1 LTPKGFGLRPSG
13 WTAMRFSPKGKP
25 MTVKIDG
32 ATLQVRD
39 VVRVAR
45 PKADGGF
52 EQAAL
57 HPQARERMAATR
69 AYIDRTW
76 MNDDAPLMYAFNTG
90 VGLFKDQR
98 VLVADMADYQRKT
111 VYAHATGVGEPFSE
125 DVTRAMMLLRAN
137 AFASNYS
144 GPQVELVERLIAFLN
159 AGLHPVI
166 PQRGSVGASGDLAP
180 LAHMAGAVCGFAEA
194 EMIYEGRRMPAREAI
209 ASAGFDPDFA
219 LGAKDASALING
231 STTSL
236 ALGALAVHDGRRLL
250 KQADIAV
257 SLSLEAMRG
266 ELAAFDP
273 RLHRARPHPGQ
284 AKVARNLMRILGGSE
299 RCSQAA
305 RDVIFP
311 DEPRQPGTPAS
322 PRVQDVYSL
331 RCTPQVHGP
340 AVDAVEY
347 VERIIGTEINSAT
360 DNPLIFDDGADGYV
374 SISGGHF
381 HGQYVA
387 QAMDVLAIAMTDL
400 GSISERRLA
409 RLVDPTMS
417 YGLPRNLLA
426 GKRGLNTGF
435 ATVQCTMSALVM
447 ENRGLATPGSV
458 DSIPGKSNAED
469 HISNSTWCGRKAR
482 MIVENAEQIVAGE
495 LLMAAQALTLVEP
508 VASAFP
514 LGRGSQAAL
523 AAIRAVIPPALE
535 GDRWYA
541 TEMRQALEL
550 VRSGAVVAA
559 VESAVGALE

>member
-1 LTPKGFGLRPSG
+1 
-13 WTAMRFSPKGKP
+13 
-25 MTVKIDG
+25 MTVTIDG
-32 ATLQVRD
+32 ATLAISD

-45 PKADGGF
+45 PGPDGCAA
-52 EQAAL
+52 AAL
-57 HPQARERMAATR
+57 DPAARERIAATR

-76 MNDDAPLMYAFNTG
+76 MHDDAPLMYAFNTG

-98 VLVADMADYQRKT
+98 VTVADMAAYQRNT
-111 VYAHATGVGEPFSE
+111 VYAHATGVGEPFAE

-166 PQRGSVGASGDLAP
+166 PQKGSVGASGDLAP
-180 LAHMAGAVCGFAEA
+180 LAHMAGAVCGFEEA
-194 EMIYEGRRMPAREAI
+194 EIAYRGRRLPAREAI
-209 ASAGFDPDFA
+209 AAAGFDPDFE

-236 ALGALAVHDGRRLL
+236 ALGVLAAHDARRLL
-250 KQADIAV
+250 KHADIAMA
-257 SLSLEAMRG
+257 LSLEAMRG

-273 RLHRARPHPGQ
+273 RVHRARPHPGQ
-284 AKVARNLMRILGGSE
+284 ARVARNLLRVLDGTR
-299 RCSQAA
+299 RCSQDA
-305 RDVIFP
+305 RDLVFP
-311 DEPRQPGTPAS
+311 DEPRQPGQPAS

-340 AVDAVEY
+340 AIEAVEY
-347 VERIIGTEINSAT
+347 VERILGTEINAAT
-360 DNPLIFDDGADGYV
+360 DNPLIFDDGAGGYV

-387 QAMDVLAIAMTDL
+387 QAMDLLAIAMTDL
-400 GSISERRLA
+400 GAISERRLA
-409 RLVDPTMS
+409 RLIDPTMS

-435 ATVQCTMSALVM
+435 ATVQCTLSALVM

-469 HISNSTWCGRKAR
+469 HVSNSTWCGRKAR
-482 MIVENAEQIVAGE
+482 SIVENVEQIVAGE

-508 VASAFP
+508 VARDYP
-514 LGRGSQAAL
+514 LGRGSAAAL

-541 TEMRQALEL
+541 TEMRQALDL
-550 VRSGAVVAA
+550 LRSGAVVAA
-559 VESAVGALE
+559 VEAAVGALE

>member
-1 LTPKGFGLRPSG
+1 
-13 WTAMRFSPKGKP
+13 
-25 MTVKIDG
+25 MTISIDG
-32 ATLQVRD
+32 ATLTVGD
-39 VVRVAR
+39 VAKVAR
-45 PKADGGF
+45 G
-52 EQAAL
+52 AAEAVL
-57 HPQARERMAATR
+57 DPQARERIAGTR
-69 AYIDRTW
+69 AYIDANW
-76 MNDDAPLMYAFNTG
+76 MHDDAPLMYAFNTG

-98 VLVADMADYQRKT
+98 VLIADMAAYQRKT
-111 VYAHATGVGEPFSE
+111 VYAHATGVGEPFAE

-144 GPQVELVERLIAFLN
+144 GPRVELVERLIAFLN
-159 AGLHPVI
+159 AGLHPLI
-166 PQRGSVGASGDLAP
+166 PQKGSVGASGDLAP

-194 EMIYEGRRMPAREAI
+194 EMIYLGERLAARDAI
-209 ASAGFDPDFA
+209 ARAGFDPDFE

-236 ALGALAVHDGRRLL
+236 ALGALATFDARRLL
-250 KQADIAV
+250 KQADIAMC
-257 SLSLEAMRG
+257 LSLEAMRG

-273 RLHRARPHPGQ
+273 RVHRARPHPGQ
-284 AKVARNLMRILGGSE
+284 AKVARNLVKILAGSQ
-299 RCSQAA
+299 RCSQGA
-305 RDVIFP
+305 RDVVFP
-311 DEPRQPGTPAS
+311 DEPRQPGVPAA

-340 AVDAVEY
+340 AVEAMEY

-360 DNPLIFDDGADGYV
+360 DNPLIFDDGEGGYV

-387 QAMDVLAIAMTDL
+387 QAMDVLAIAMADL
-400 GSISERRLA
+400 GAISERRLA
-409 RLVDPTMS
+409 RLVDPAMS

-435 ATVQCTMSALVM
+435 ATVQCSMSALVM

-469 HISNSTWCGRKAR
+469 HVSNSTWCGRKAR
-482 MIVENAEQIVAGE
+482 TIVENVEQIVAGE

-508 VASAFP
+508 VARDFP
-514 LGRGSQAAL
+514 LGEGSRAAL
-523 AAIRAVIPPALE
+523 SAIREVIAPALD

-541 TEMRQALEL
+541 TEMHQALDL

-559 VESAVGALE
+559 VESAIGPLE

>member
-1 LTPKGFGLRPSG
+1 
-13 WTAMRFSPKGKP
+13 
-25 MTVKIDG
+25 MTVKLDG
-32 ATLQVRD
+32 SNLDIQD

-45 PKADGGF
+45 PDTQGRFEKAV
-52 EQAAL
+52 L
-57 HPQARERMAATR
+57 HPEARERIAATR
-69 AYIDRTW
+69 AYIDSTW
-76 MNDDAPLMYAFNTG
+76 MHDDAPLMYAFNTG

-98 VLVADMADYQRKT
+98 ILIADMASYQRKS

-144 GPQVELVERLIAFLN
+144 GPTVELVERLIAFLN

-194 EMIYEGRRMPAREAI
+194 EMIYKGQRMPAREAI
-209 ASAGFDPDFA
+209 ANAGFEPDFD

-236 ALGALAVHDGRRLL
+236 ALGALATHDARRIL
-250 KQADIAV
+250 KQADIAMC
-257 SLSLEAMRG
+257 LSLEAMRG

-284 AKVARNLMRILGGSE
+284 ARIARNLLRILEGTK
-299 RCSQAA
+299 RCSQEA
-305 RDVIFP
+305 RDIVFP

-340 AVDAVEY
+340 AVEAVEY

-360 DNPLIFDDGADGYV
+360 DNPLIVDDGDGGYV

-400 GSISERRLA
+400 GSVSERRLA

-435 ATVQCTMSALVM
+435 ATVQCSMTALVM

-469 HISNSTWCGRKAR
+469 HVSNSTWCGRKAR
-482 MIVENAEQIVAGE
+482 MIVENVEQIVAGE

-508 VASAFP
+508 VAKGYP
-514 LGRGSQAAL
+514 LGRGSQAAME
-523 AAIRAVIPPALE
+523 AIRAVIPPALD

-541 TEMRQALEL
+541 TEMRQALDL
-550 VRSGAVVAA
+550 VRSGAVIEA
-559 VESAVGALE
+559 VEGAIGTLE

>member
-1 LTPKGFGLRPSG
+1 
-13 WTAMRFSPKGKP
+13 
-25 MTVKIDG
+25 MTVKVDG
-32 ATLQVRD
+32 AKLKIRD
-39 VVRVAR
+39 VVGVAR
-45 PKADGGF
+45 RAPGDRFRK
-52 EQAAL
+52 AAL
-57 HPQARERMAATR
+57 APEARERIKETR

-76 MNDDAPLMYAFNTG
+76 MHDDAPLMYAFNTG

-98 VLVADMADYQRKT
+98 VHVADMAAYQTKT
-111 VYAHATGVGEPFSE
+111 IYAHATGIGEPFPE

-166 PQRGSVGASGDLAP
+166 PQKGSVGASGDLAP
-180 LAHMAGAVCGFAEA
+180 LAHMAGAVCGFTES
-194 EMIYEGRRMPAREAI
+194 EMIYKGRRMPARDAI
-209 ASAGFDPDFA
+209 AKAGFDPDFT

-231 STTSL
+231 STASL
-236 ALGALAVHDGRRLL
+236 ALGVLATHDARRLL
-250 KQADIAV
+250 KHADIAM

-273 RLHRARPHPGQ
+273 RVHMARPHPGQ
-284 AKVARNLMRILGGSE
+284 ARVARNLLRILDGTQ
-299 RCSQAA
+299 RCSQKA
-305 RDVIFP
+305 RDLVFP
-311 DEPRQPGTPAS
+311 DEQRQPGVAAS

-340 AVDAVEY
+340 VVQAVDY
-347 VERIIGTEINSAT
+347 VENIVATEVNSAT
-360 DNPLIFDDGADGYV
+360 DNPLIFDDSQGGYV

-381 HGQYVA
+381 HGQYIA

-409 RLVDPTMS
+409 RLIDPTMS

-435 ATVQCTMSALVM
+435 ATVQCSLSALVM
-447 ENRGLATPGSV
+447 ENRGLSMPGSV

-469 HISNSTWCGRKAR
+469 HVSNSTWCGRKAHV
-482 MIVENAEQIVAGE
+482 IVDNVEQIVAGE
-495 LLMAAQALTLVEP
+495 LLMAAQALTLVDP
-508 VASAFP
+508 VAKDYP
-514 LGRGSQAAL
+514 LGKGSQAAL
-523 AAIRAVIPPALE
+523 DAIRAVIPPALD

-550 VRSGAVVAA
+550 LRSGALVDA
-559 VESAVGALE
+559 VESAAGALE

>member
-1 LTPKGFGLRPSG
+1 
-13 WTAMRFSPKGKP
+13 
-25 MTVKIDG
+25 MTVKVDG
-32 ATLQVRD
+32 VKLKIRD

-45 PKADGGF
+45 PGANGRFEKAV
-52 EQAAL
+52 L
-57 HPQARERMAATR
+57 HPDARERIAATR
-69 AYIDRTW
+69 AYIDRNW
-76 MNDDAPLMYAFNTG
+76 MRDDAPLMYAFNTG

-98 VLVADMADYQRKT
+98 VLISEMEAYQRKT
-111 VYAHATGVGEPFSE
+111 VYAHATGVGEPFGE
-125 DVTRAMMLLRAN
+125 DTTRAMMLLRAN

-144 GPQVELVERLIAFLN
+144 GPQVELVERLLAFVN

-180 LAHMAGAVCGFAEA
+180 LAHMAGAVCGFHEA
-194 EMIYEGRRMPAREAI
+194 EIVYKGRRMPAREAI
-209 ASAGFDPDFA
+209 AKAGFDPDFP

-236 ALGALAVHDGRRLL
+236 ALGALATYDARRLL
-250 KQADIAV
+250 KHADIAMC
-257 SLSLEAMRG
+257 LSLEAMRG

-273 RLHRARPHPGQ
+273 RVHRARPHPGQ
-284 AKVARNLMRILGGSE
+284 AKVARNLLKVLDGSK

-305 RDVIFP
+305 RDVVFP
-311 DEPRQPGTPAS
+311 DEPRQPGQPAS

-340 AVDAVEY
+340 AVEAVEY
-347 VERIIGTEINSAT
+347 VERILGTEMNSAT
-360 DNPLIFDDGADGYV
+360 DNPLIFDNGEGGYE

-387 QAMDVLAIAMTDL
+387 QAMDLLAIAMTDL

-409 RLVDPTMS
+409 RLIDPTMS

-435 ATVQCTMSALVM
+435 ATVQCTLSALVM
-447 ENRGLATPGSV
+447 ENRSLSTPGSV

-482 MIVENAEQIVAGE
+482 MIVENVEQIVAGE
-495 LLMAAQALTLVEP
+495 LLMAAQALTLVDP
-508 VASAFP
+508 IAKDHP
-514 LGRGSQAAL
+514 LGRGSQAAIE
-523 AAIRAVIPPALE
+523 AIRAEIPPALE

-541 TEMRQALEL
+541 TEMGQALDL
-550 VRSGAVVAA
+550 VRSGAVVEA

>member
-1 LTPKGFGLRPSG
+1 
-13 WTAMRFSPKGKP
+13 
-25 MTVKIDG
+25 MTVKLDG
-32 ATLQVRD
+32 ATLHIQD

-45 PKADGGF
+45 PDADGRYA
-52 EQAAL
+52 QAAL
-57 HPQARERMAATR
+57 DPEARERIAATR

-76 MNDDAPLMYAFNTG
+76 MHDDAPLMYAFNTG

-98 VLVADMADYQRKT
+98 VLIADMAAYQRKT
-111 VYAHATGVGEPFSE
+111 VYAHATGVGEPFAE

-137 AFASNYS
+137 AFASNFS

-194 EMIYEGRRMPAREAI
+194 EMVYKGRRMPAREA
-209 ASAGFDPDFA
+209 
-219 LGAKDASALING
+219 
-231 STTSL
+231 
-236 ALGALAVHDGRRLL
+236 
-250 KQADIAV
+250 
-257 SLSLEAMRG
+257 MWG

-273 RLHRARPHPGQ
+273 RLHKARPHPGQ
-284 AKVARNLMRILGGSE
+284 AKIAHNLLRILEGTQ

-305 RDVIFP
+305 RDVVFP
-311 DEPRQPGTPAS
+311 DEPRPPGQKAA

-340 AVDAVEY
+340 AIEAVEY
-347 VERIIGTEINSAT
+347 VERIIGTEMNSAT
-360 DNPLIFDDGADGYV
+360 DNPLIFDDGKGGYV

-381 HGQYVA
+381 HGQYMA
-387 QAMDVLAIAMTDL
+387 QAMDFLAIAMTDL
-400 GSISERRLA
+400 SSISERRLA

-435 ATVQCTMSALVM
+435 ATVQCSMSALVM

-482 MIVENAEQIVAGE
+482 TIVENVEQIVAGE

-508 VASAFP
+508 IAGEYP
-514 LGRGSQAAL
+514 LGRGSRAAMD
-523 AAIRAVIPPALE
+523 AIRAVIPPALE

-541 TEMRQALEL
+541 TEMRQALDL
-550 VRSGAVVAA
+550 VRSGAVVEA

>member
-1 LTPKGFGLRPSG
+1 
-13 WTAMRFSPKGKP
+13 
-25 MTVKIDG
+25 MTVKVDG
-32 ATLQVRD
+32 AELTLRD
-39 VVRVAR
+39 VVLVAR
-45 PKADGGF
+45 PDAGGRY
-52 EQAAL
+52 EEAVL
-57 HPQARERMAATR
+57 DPGARARIAATR

-76 MNDDAPLMYAFNTG
+76 MHDDAPLMYAFNTG

-98 VLVADMADYQRKT
+98 VLIDEMRAYQEKT
-111 VYAHATGVGEPFSE
+111 VYAHATGVGEPFPE

-144 GPQVELVERLIAFLN
+144 GPRIELVERLLAFLN

-180 LAHMAGAVCGFAEA
+180 LAHMAGAVCGFNEA
-194 EMIYEGRRMPAREAI
+194 EMVYQGRRMPAREAI
-209 ASAGFDPDFA
+209 AEAGFDPDFE

-236 ALGALAVHDGRRLL
+236 ALGALATSDARKLL
-250 KQADIAV
+250 KHADIAMC
-257 SLSLEAMRG
+257 LSLEAMRG

-273 RLHRARPHPGQ
+273 RVHRARPHPGQ
-284 AKVARNLMRILGGSE
+284 AKVARNLLRILE
-299 RCSQAA
+299 DTKRCSQAA
-305 RDVIFP
+305 RDIVFP
-311 DEPRQPGTPAS
+311 DELRQPGTPAP

-340 AVDAVEY
+340 AVEAVEY
-347 VERIIGTEINSAT
+347 VERIIGTEMNSAT
-360 DNPLIFDDGADGYV
+360 DNPLIFDDGRGGYI

-387 QAMDVLAIAMTDL
+387 QAMDLLAIAIADL

-409 RLVDPTMS
+409 RLVDPAMS

-426 GKRGLNTGF
+426 GKRGLNTGY

-469 HISNSTWCGRKAR
+469 HVSNSTWCGRKAR
-482 MIVENAEQIVAGE
+482 TIVENAEQIVAGE
-495 LLMAAQALTLVEP
+495 LLMAAQALTLVDP
-508 VASAFP
+508 VAKDHP
-514 LGRGSQAAL
+514 LGRGSRAAME
-523 AAIRAVIPPALE
+523 AIRAAIPPALE

-541 TEMRQALEL
+541 AEMRAALDL
-550 VRSGAVVAA
+550 LRSGAVVAA
-559 VESAVGALE
+559 VESTVGALE

>member
-1 LTPKGFGLRPSG
+1 
-13 WTAMRFSPKGKP
+13 
-25 MTVKIDG
+25 
-32 ATLQVRD
+32 
-39 VVRVAR
+39 
-45 PKADGGF
+45 
-52 EQAAL
+52 
-57 HPQARERMAATR
+57 
-69 AYIDRTW
+69 
-76 MNDDAPLMYAFNTG
+76 
-90 VGLFKDQR
+90 
-98 VLVADMADYQRKT
+98 VLIADMAAYQQKT
-111 VYAHATGVGEPFSE
+111 VYAHATGIGEPFSE

-144 GPQVELVERLIAFLN
+144 GPSVELVERLITFLN

-166 PQRGSVGASGDLAP
+166 PQKGSVGASGDLAP

-194 EMIYEGRRMPAREAI
+194 EMIYKGRRMPARDAI
-209 ASAGFDPDFA
+209 AKAGFNPDFV

-236 ALGALAVHDGRRLL
+236 ALGALAAHDARRLM
-250 KQADIAV
+250 KHADVAMC
-257 SLSLEAMRG
+257 LSLEAMRG

-273 RLHRARPHPGQ
+273 RLQKARPHPGQ
-284 AKVARNLMRILGGSE
+284 LRVARNLLRILEGSR

-305 RDVIFP
+305 RDVVFP
-311 DEPRQPGTPAS
+311 DEARQPGATAA

-340 AVDAVEY
+340 AVEALEY

-360 DNPLIFDDGADGYV
+360 DNPLIFDDGKGGYE

-409 RLVDPTMS
+409 RLIDPTMS

-426 GKRGLNTGF
+426 GKRGLNTGY
-435 ATVQCTMSALVM
+435 ATVQCSMSALVM
-447 ENRGLATPGSV
+447 ENRGLSMPGSV
-458 DSIPGKSNAED
+458 DSVPGKSNAED
-469 HISNSTWCGRKAR
+469 HVSNSTWCGRKAR
-482 MIVENAEQIVAGE
+482 TIVENVEQIVAVE

-508 VASAFP
+508 VAKDHP
-514 LGRGSQAAL
+514 LGKGARAAMD
-523 AAIRAVIPPALE
+523 AIRVAIPPALD

-541 TEMRQALEL
+541 AEMAQALDL
-550 VRSGAVVAA
+550 VRSGAIIAS
-559 VESAVGALE
+559 VEGAIGTLE